1 MPSEEYEDIVVR
13 ILLLDSYDR
22 LLLLQ
27 GADGAW
33 CAPGGPV
40 AHGEQWDEALRRL
53 LWAATGLEPSEAGTW
68 VWTRRVPAVDSDGV
82 EREHVERYYLLRTE
96 PFELEPGALWQGE
109 PVATPPE
116 HRWWSPFEIEAAAP
130 DEVFAPGDLAARLE
144 PLLTGRYPLDPI
156 EVGP

>member
-22 LLLLQ
+22 LLLLR

-40 AHGEQWDEALRRL
+40 THGEQWDEAFRRL
-53 LWAATGLEPSEAGTW
+53 LWTATGLERSEGWTW
-68 VWTRRVPAVDSDGV
+68 VWTRRVPAIDSDGV
-82 EREHVERYYLLRTE
+82 EREHVERYYLLRTD

-109 PVATPPE
+109 PVASPPE
-116 HRWWSPFEIEAAAP
+116 HRWWSPFEIEAAT
-130 DEVFAPGDLAARLE
+130 DVFAPRDLAARLE